1 MRSTEPV
8 PTPIAVVTGGAQG
21 IGRALTE
28 HLLDEGWRVVALDL
42 DTEAV
47 AELTGAYTEGAA
59 LFARQTDVGDGAAVN
74 AAFDALA
81 AWQKGSGQAAGLDL
95 LVNNA
100 GLADPVS
107 GPIEALSEAGW
118 RRWLGSH
125 LDGAFFAT
133 RAAVSGL
140 RERCGAIVN
149 ISSTRALQS
158 EPHCEAYAAANGG
171 LLAMTHALAVSL
183 GPEITVNAVCP
194 GWIDT
199 APWQKSANRQ
209 HPEFREIDH
218 RQHPA
223 GRVGEPA
230 DIVAAVTWFASRQAR
245 FVTGQHLAVDGG
257 MTRRM
262 IYAD

>member
-1 MRSTEPV
+1 MTGGTDPV
-8 PTPIAVVTGGAQG
+8 PLAVVTGGAQG

-28 HLLDEGWRVVALDL
+28 HLLGEGRRVVALDL
-42 DTEAV
+42 DAEAV
-47 AELTGAYTEGAA
+47 AELLETHAGGGALLA
-59 LFARQTDVGDGAAVN
+59 LETDVGDGEAVN
-74 AAFDALA
+74 AAFGTIAG
-81 AWQKGSGQAAGLDL
+81 WQRDDGQPGGLDL

-107 GPIEALSEAGW
+107 GPLEALSESGW

-125 LDGAFFAT
+125 LDGAFFAS
-133 RAAVSGL
+133 RAAIPGL
-140 RERCGAIVN
+140 RERRGAIVN

-158 EPHCEAYAAANGG
+158 EPDCEAYAAANGG
-171 LLAMTHALAVSL
+171 LLAMTHALAISL

-199 APWQKSANRQ
+199 APWQKASERT
-209 HPEFREIDH
+209 HPEFREIDR
-218 RQHPA
+218 RQHPV
-223 GRVGEPA
+223 GRIGEPA
-230 DIVAAVTWFASRQAR
+230 DIVAAVLWFASPQAR

-257 MTRRM
+257 MTRKM

>member
-1 MRSTEPV
+1 MHSIDPSAV
-8 PTPIAVVTGGAQG
+8 PLALVTGGAQG

-28 HLLDEGWRVVALDL
+28 HFLGEGWRVVVLDL
-42 DTEAV
+42 DAEAV
-47 AELTGAYTEGAA
+47 AELTDGHAAGAA
-59 LFARQTDVGDGAAVN
+59 LLALETDVGDAAAVE
-74 AAFDALA
+74 AAFDELG
-81 AWQKGSGQAAGLDL
+81 AWQRGADQPGGLDL

-100 GLADPVS
+100 GLADPVG
-107 GPIEALSEAGW
+107 GPLEELSEAGW

-125 LDGAFFAT
+125 LDGAFFVT
-133 RAAVSGL
+133 RSAIPGL
-140 RERCGAIVN
+140 RERRGAIVN

-199 APWQKSANRQ
+199 APWQKASTRTSSQ
-209 HPEFREIDH
+209 LRDVDH

-230 DIVAAVTWFASRQAR
+230 DIVAAVAWFAGSNAR
-245 FVTGQHLAVDGG
+245 FVTGQHLVVDGG

-262 IYAD
+262 IYAE